1 MRSIVQPVSFR
12 PPKPPYE
19 TVLVTG
25 AAGFIGSR
33 AVHIL
38 TELGCKIVA
47 VDNMYVGLPMPA
59 ASPSVIPVDVDI
71 RDREAL
77 KRIFLQYRPDAI
89 LHLAAV
95 HHIPTCERDPHLALD
110 VNVLGTQSL
119 LEAADAAGTRNI
131 VMASSGAVYVWDSG
145 ALVEGVTATGAKD
158 IYAITKL
165 SNEYQISCWAARTGG
180 RGHMVRLFNTI
191 GHGDPNGHL
200 IPDILEQVARDGDRP
215 TVRLG
220 NTAPKRDYIY
230 VDDTASGFVTV
241 LSHLHEGPAS
251 DVFNLCTGQELS
263 VLELVQEMGE
273 ILGKQITVESDP
285 SRIRKVDRLQQL
297 GTPQKLMEKTGWAP
311 SWTIRDALTEIITR
325 LGYET
330 VAAKNPVEEV
340 T

>member
-1 MRSIVQPVSFR
+1 MRSIVQPISFR
-12 PPKPPYE
+12 PPKPPFE

-33 AVHIL
+33 AVKIL
-38 TELGCKIVA
+38 QELGCRVIA
-47 VDNMYVGLPMPA
+47 VDNLYVGLPMPD
-59 ASPSVIPVDVDI
+59 ASASVVPVEVDI
-71 RDREAL
+71 RDRAAL
-77 KRIFLQYRPDAI
+77 KKTFLDYRPDAV

-119 LEAADAAGTRNI
+119 LEAADAAGTRNL

-145 ALVEGVTATGAKD
+145 PLVEGVTATGAKD

-165 SNEYQISCWAARTGG
+165 SNEYQVNCWAARSGG

-200 IPDILEQVARDGDRP
+200 IPDILEQVARDGRRP

-241 LSHLHEGPAS
+241 LSHLLEGPSS

-263 VLELVQEMGE
+263 VLELVQEMGS
-273 ILGKQITVESDP
+273 ILGKQIAVESDP
-285 SRIRKVDRLQQL
+285 ARIRKVDRLQQL
-297 GTPQKLMEKTGWAP
+297 GTPQKLADKTGWTP
-311 SWTIRDALTEIITR
+311 SWNMRQALTEIITR

-330 VAAKNPVEEV
+330 AVAENPVEKAI
-340 T
+340 